1 MDNLVGDL
9 MANKYKWLQKNY
21 PAIVLL
27 LAHIV
32 GGILWFSMNL
42 VSEEK
47 QEILY
52 TIVGAI
58 FYGTAL
64 ACVAICIISIVR
76 FRRLSKDAQISYAEY
91 LNYSYEIKCAHNE
104 IHKALLFFGILL
116 LVPVITA
123 LSSLHMLLLGTT
135 MLIHTGYISTIGI
148 RKMCIAEEL
157 DKTYMVKY
165 VISQYIP
172 FCDKKVLSKI
182 LKEKKLK

>member
-1 MDNLVGDL
+1 MTKLMGD
-9 MANKYKWLQKNY
+9 KYKRLLKNY
-21 PAIVLL
+21 PTVVLI

-52 TIVGAI
+52 AIVEAI

-64 ACVAICIISIVR
+64 VCVAICIISIVR
-76 FRRLSKDAQISYAEY
+76 FRRLSKDAQISYAVY
-91 LNYSYEIKCAHNE
+91 LNYSYEIKCVHNE
-104 IHKALLFFGILL
+104 IHKALLFFGIILL
-116 LVPVITA
+116 IPVITA
-123 LSSLHMLLLGTT
+123 LSSLHMLLLGST
-135 MLIHTGYISTIGI
+135 MLIQTGCISTIGI
-148 RKMCIAEEL
+148 KKMY
-157 DKTYMVKY
+157 KTGEIGKTHMVKY
-165 VISQYIP
+165 VIAQYIP